1 MARRSEFVQF
11 VLELMAPVGAVRARA
26 MFGGYGIYREDVM
39 FAIIVGDRLYFRAD
53 SATYRKFTAKN
64 LSQFTYVA
72 RGKTVTM
79 QYYEAP
85 PEVFE
90 APLAMRIW
98 VQLSI
103 AAATRASRGGRP
115 SSRAPSPH

>member
-1 MARRSEFVQF
+1 MARHSEFVQF
-11 VLELMAPVGAVRARA
+11 VLELMTPVGEVRARA
-26 MFGGYGIYREDVM
+26 MFGGYGIYREDIM
-39 FAIIVGDRLYFRAD
+39 FAIIVDDRLYFKAD
-53 SATYRKFTAKN
+53 SATHRKFTARN
-64 LSQFTYVA
+64 LGQFTYVA

-98 VQLSI
+98 AQQSV
-103 AAATRASRGGRP
+103 AAALRAKQGKPKG
-115 SSRAPSPH
+115 

>member
-1 MARRSEFVQF
+1 MARPSEFVQF
-11 VLELMAPVGAVRARA
+11 VLELMAPIGGIRARA
-26 MFGGYGIYREDVM
+26 MFGGFGIYQEEIM
-39 FAIIVGDRLYFRAD
+39 FAIIVDDRLYFKAD

-79 QYYEAP
+79 QFYEAP

-90 APLAMRIW
+90 SPPAMRIW
-98 VQLSI
+98 AQQSV
-103 AAATRASRGGRP
+103 AAALRARKGKPKG
-115 SSRAPSPH
+115 